1 MTVKPETNFW
11 KSFKKY
17 LDDGKYMSSRIES
30 YVTPGFP
37 DCIVYHESCGFF
49 TVELKVLRRNKKGDA
64 KVLISPLQ
72 HAFHVSHSD
81 KGAPVFILV
90 HDPSTRN
97 VKLFEGGQTP
107 KLRDNTNLDDGPPPL
122 YEGPLPGLQLWA
134 IVELRKLPNSPNME
148 AN

>member
-37 DCIVYHESCGFF
+37 DCIVYHKSCGFF
-49 TVELKVLRRNKKGDA
+49 TVELKGLRRNKKWEA

-90 HDPSTRN
+90 HDPSTHN

-122 YEGPLPGLQLWA
+122 YEGPLPGLDLWA
-134 IVELRKLPNSPNME
+134 IVELSKLPNSPNVE

>member
-37 DCIVYHESCGFF
+37 DCIVYHESW
-49 TVELKVLRRNKKGDA
+49 
-64 KVLISPLQ
+64 
-72 HAFHVSHSD
+72 
-81 KGAPVFILV
+81 LV

>member
-37 DCIVYHESCGFF
+37 DCVIYHDKCGFF

-72 HAFHVSHSD
+72 HAFHVSYSMRR
-81 KGAPVFILV
+81 APVFILIT
-90 HDPSTRN
+90 DPGKGV
-97 VKLFEGGQTP
+97 VKLFDGSQTP
-107 KLRDNTNLDDGPPPL
+107 KLRDSTNLDEGPRPL
-122 YEGPLPGLQLWA
+122 YHGPLAGMQLTQFA
-134 IVELRKLPNSPNME
+134 NSKSPKLRE
-148 AN
+148 